1 MKYFLVLL
9 FSAILFSARA
19 QSPPFMDKIPQE
31 GLMEALEYYEIHHK
45 EIVYAQ
51 AVIESSNFKSRLCK
65 NNNNIFGLKCKKRY
79 CRYNHWSECVIDYK
93 KRIQNRYRSGEDYY
107 HFLRRI
113 RYASD
118 PNYIKSLKRIV
129 KKK

>member
-1 MKYFLVLL
+1 MRIILT
-9 FSAILFSARA
+9 ILFSITIVFSTFS
-19 QSPPFMDKIPQE
+19 QSFMDKTPEE

-51 AVIESSNFKSRLCK
+51 AIIESGRFKSRLSK
-65 NNNNIFGLKCKKRY
+65 NNNNIFGLKCGKRY
-79 CRYNHWSECVIDYK
+79 CKYKHWSECVIDYK
-93 KRIQNRYRSGEDYY
+93 KRIQNRYREGEDYY
-107 HFLRRI
+107 RFLRRI

-129 KKK
+129 CGRK